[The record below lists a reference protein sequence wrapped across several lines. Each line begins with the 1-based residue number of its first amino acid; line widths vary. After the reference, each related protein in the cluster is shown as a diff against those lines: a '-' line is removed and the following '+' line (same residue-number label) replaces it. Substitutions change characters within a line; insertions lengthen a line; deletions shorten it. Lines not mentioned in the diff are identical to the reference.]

1 MIQKS
6 DWCATVKEKRDNI
19 YTRRFRPPVGRK
31 TEVDAGEKVL
41 GLVVLRVWSCVF
53 FTPSSFPSICPNQN
67 CAERFRSGDLIR

>member
-53 FTPSSFPSICPNQN
+53 LHLQVFHPFAPTRIVQN
-67 CAERFRSGDLIR
+67 ASAQEI